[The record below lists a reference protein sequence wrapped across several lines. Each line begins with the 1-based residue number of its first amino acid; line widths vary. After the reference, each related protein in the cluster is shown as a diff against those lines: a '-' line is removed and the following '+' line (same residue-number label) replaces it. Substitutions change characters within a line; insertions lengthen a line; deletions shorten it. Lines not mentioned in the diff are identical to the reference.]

1 MPKIFRSL
9 EVQSLNI
16 SNTDSVL
23 TQEVPKTVYWGLLL
37 DLNVQHTNSSGTITV
52 NADTFGKYIDLQL
65 SIDGDLIPVRINVRD
80 LYYINKYL
88 FKQTPTTSFFTTAS
102 SSGTSYMRLILPFS
116 ILGGEVFEDGLLDT
130 RGAGSVSLMMTTK
143 SATTFGTNVASIDS
157 GSVAYVQT
165 LEYANVPVL
174 TNQFAR
180 TEYAF
185 VEHALTA
192 TGVVRYSLPYG
203 GDQQYRGLLVQTETS
218 SALSNSVLNTMR
230 VTSRSFDYLNSR
242 VDFIQQKN
250 ALETGQSD
258 TGNYW
263 IDFTSGSG
271 HLERQKMTERLDARA
286 LTELF
291 LEVDS
296 AVSSGTVRVI
306 TVKEL
311 YGG

>member
-9 EVQSLNI
+9 EVQSLNVG
-16 SNTDSVL
+16 NTDSVL
-23 TQEVPKTVYWGLLL
+23 TQEIPKTVYWGILL
-37 DLNVQHTNSSGTITV
+37 DINVTHTNSSGTV
-52 NADTFGKYIDLQL
+52 VVDQDTFGKYIDLQL

-80 LYYINKYL
+80 LFYINKYL
-88 FKQTPTTSFFTTAS
+88 FKNNPKTSFFTTAS
-102 SSGTSYMRLILPFS
+102 TAGTSHMRLILPFS
-116 ILGGEVFEDGLLDT
+116 IIGGEVFEDGLLDT

-143 SATTFGTNVASIDS
+143 SASVFGSNVSAIDS
-157 GSVAYVQT
+157 GVAYVQT
-165 LEYANVPVL
+165 LEYANVPVIA
-174 TNQFAR
+174 NQFAR

-185 VEHALTA
+185 VEHTLTS

-250 ALETGQSD
+250 ELETGHSS
-258 TGNYW
+258 TGNYF

-306 TVKEL
+306 TIKEL